1 MQIYFWLIIM
11 LLDYFYPQIV
21 LTRVDKV
28 EEKLRKQFS
37 KIKNNENNEFDCE
50 TKLRE
55 IIDQKI
61 ESVVNKLGI
70 PRSSVHFIENYHE
83 KVTSDDVSI
92 DYYALKLL
100 NETLKQVDNYVLSI
114 QKPKSFQCTIF

>member
-1 MQIYFWLIIM
+1 M
-11 LLDYFYPQIV
+11 
-21 LTRVDKV
+21 

-37 KIKNNENNEFDCE
+37 KIKNHENNDFDCE

-55 IIDQKI
+55 VIDQKI
-61 ESVVNKLGI
+61 ESVVSKLGI
-70 PRSSVHFIENYHE
+70 PRSSVHFIENYHD

-100 NETLKQVDNYVLSI
+100 NETLKQVDNYLLSI